1 MKLAKNYVLI
11 VWVCLPVWT
20 LLGQEVLSL
29 RQCLTAARQHQP
41 VQAQL
46 AVIHDI
52 TERQIQQAGTSYL
65 PAFQVSGQATYQTD
79 VTSLPIRFPG
89 VEIPTLSKDQYRLVG
104 ELQQVLWDGGISQSL
119 KEVSKIHG
127 DVQSNGVE
135 QALYQVQSPVI
146 QAFFGLLVNRRQQE
160 LTRTALD
167 QINQRIK
174 QADEALAGGVIIKS
188 DWRLLRLKAMDLE
201 TIAQQL
207 LSDEKI
213 LQEVLTT
220 LTGISVEGQN
230 LSIPTDITKE
240 ITSVE
245 QRPDIQ
251 GFYLQRELLVQQSD
265 LTRAR
270 NNPRF
275 SVFGQV
281 GYGKPGLNML
291 EDKFATFGLF
301 GLRAAWNLSPYY
313 TGTQKRDLEILQLQQ
328 KSIDLQRENALQN
341 LTVQS
346 LQQQKLIHNA
356 LTLVSSLEARL
367 LLLQE
372 NTVAS
377 DHQWKQGMI
386 TTADY
391 LDRWTEEQVARQNLE
406 LQKIL
411 INKYQT
417 ELSWLTGNLGQ

>member
-1 MKLAKNYVLI
+1 MKLAKIYVLI
-11 VWVCLPVWT
+11 AWVVLPLGT
-20 LLGQEVLSL
+20 LLGQEALSL

-46 AVIHDI
+46 AVIRDI
-52 TERQIQQAGTSYL
+52 TERQMLQAGVTYL
-65 PAFQVSGQATYQTD
+65 PTFQISGQATYQTD
-79 VTSLPIRFPG
+79 VTSLPVRFPG
-89 VEIPTLSKDQYRLVG
+89 VEIPTLSKDQYRVVG
-104 ELQQVLWDGGISQSL
+104 ELQQVLWDGGLSHSL
-119 KEVSKIHG
+119 KEVSKIQG
-127 DVQSNGVE
+127 DVQSNAVE
-135 QALYQVQSPVI
+135 QALFQVQSPVI
-146 QAFFGLLVNRRQQE
+146 QAFFGLLVNRRQQD

-201 TIAQQL
+201 AVALQL
-207 LSDEKI
+207 RSDEKT
-213 LQEVLTT
+213 LQEILTA
-220 LTGISVEGQN
+220 LTGITAEGQN
-230 LSIPTDITKE
+230 LSVPVDIQKE
-240 ITSVE
+240 ITSLE

-251 GFYLQRELLVQQSD
+251 GFYLQRELLGQQSE

-291 EDKFATFGLF
+291 EDKFTTFGLF

-313 TGTQKRDLEILQLQQ
+313 TGTQRRDLEILELQQ
-328 KSIDLQRENALQN
+328 KGMDLQKENLVQN

-346 LQQQKLIHNA
+346 LQQQKLINNA
-356 LTLVSSLEARL
+356 VMLVTSLEARL
-367 LLLQE
+367 VLLHE
-372 NTVAS
+372 NTVTS
-377 DHQWKQGMI
+377 DYQWKQGMI

-411 INKYQT
+411 INKFQT
-417 ELSWLTGNLGQ
+417 ELLWLTGNLGQ